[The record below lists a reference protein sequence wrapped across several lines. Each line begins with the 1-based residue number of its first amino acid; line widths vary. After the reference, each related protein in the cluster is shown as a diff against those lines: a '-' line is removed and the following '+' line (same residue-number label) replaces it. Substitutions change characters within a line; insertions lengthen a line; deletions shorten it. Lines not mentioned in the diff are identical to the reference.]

1 MPKPRYKTTN
11 WKQYNKALINRG
23 SLTFWIDEEAIRQWK
38 QSKQDKRGRPR
49 QFSDLAI
56 TTALMVKRVFSMP
69 LRALQ
74 GFIDSVFSL
83 ANVPIVCPHY
93 SCISRRAK
101 QVEVSFK
108 PKTRGAIQHLAID
121 ATGLKVYGEGEW
133 KVKKHGTDG
142 KHRVWRKL
150 HLAVDTSTHEVV
162 AAELSL
168 SNVTDAEVLPNLLK
182 QTRRRIIEIS
192 GDGAYD
198 TRDCHDAIRFKR
210 AVPLIPP
217 REGAAFWE
225 NGHPRNLAVGCQ
237 KLYGSNNKWKKLYGS
252 NNKWKKRYGYHK
264 RSLSETAMY
273 RVKQLLGG
281 RLSLRNYNAQ
291 VGETYAMIKALNKLT
306 GLGMPETQC
315 LV

>member
-23 SLTFWIDEEAIRQWK
+23 SLTFWIDEEAIREWK
-38 QSKQDKRGRPR
+38 QSKQKKRGRPR
-49 QFSDLAI
+49 FFSDLAI
-56 TTALMVKRVFSMP
+56 TTALMMKRIFSMP
-69 LRALQ
+69 LRTLQ
-74 GFIDSVFSL
+74 GFIDSVFLL
-83 ANVPIVCPHY
+83 ARVPLQCPHY
-93 SCISRRAK
+93 TCISRRAK

-108 PKTRGAIQHLAID
+108 PQTSGVIRHLAID

-142 KHRVWRKL
+142 KRRVWRKL
-150 HLAVDTSTHEVV
+150 HLAVDTNTHEII

-182 QTRRRIIEIS
+182 QTRRKIVEIS

-198 TRDCHDAIRFKR
+198 TKACYEAIRIKR
-210 AVPLIPP
+210 AVALIPP
-217 REGAAFWE
+217 RDGAAFWE
-225 NGHPRNLAVGCQ
+225 RGHPRNLGVACQ
-237 KLYGSNNKWKKLYGS
+237 KLYGSNKHWKQ
-252 NNKWKKRYGYHK
+252 RYGYHK

-281 RLSLRNYNAQ
+281 KLSLRDYNAQ
-291 VGETYAMIKALNKLT
+291 VGESYAMIKALNKLT
-306 GLGMPETQC
+306 GLGMPKTC
-315 LV
+315 RIG

>member
-1 MPKPRYKTTN
+1 MPKPCYKTTN

-23 SLTFWIDEEAIRQWK
+23 SLTFWIDEDTIREWK
-38 QSKQDKRGRPR
+38 QSKLNKRGRPR
-49 QFSDLAI
+49 RFSDLAI

-74 GFIDSVFSL
+74 GFLDSVFKL
-83 ANVPIVCPHY
+83 ANIPLVCPHY
-93 SCISRRAK
+93 TCISRRAK
-101 QVEVSFK
+101 EVEVSFK
-108 PKTRGAIQHLAID
+108 TKTRGVIQKLAID
-121 ATGLKVYGEGEW
+121 ATGLKVYSEGEW

-142 KHRVWRKL
+142 KRRVWRKL
-150 HLAVDTSTHEVV
+150 HIAVDTSTHEIV

-182 QTRRRIIEIS
+182 QTRRKIIEIS

-198 TRDCHDAIRFKR
+198 TRSCYDAIQIKR

-225 NGHPRNLAVGCQ
+225 RGHPRNLAVGCQ
-237 KLYGSNNKWKKLYGS
+237 KLYGSNKKWKKQ
-252 NNKWKKRYGYHK
+252 YGYHK
-264 RSLSETAMY
+264 RSLSETAMH

-281 RLSLRNYNAQ
+281 KLSLRNYNAQ
-291 VGETYAMIKALNKLT
+291 VGETYAMIKAMNKLT
-306 GLGMPETQC
+306 GLGIPETQC
-315 LV
+315 IV

>member
-38 QSKQDKRGRPR
+38 QSKQNKRGRPR

-142 KHRVWRKL
+142 KRRVWRKL
-150 HLAVDTSTHEVV
+150 HLAVDTSTHEIV

-198 TRDCHDAIRFKR
+198 TRDCHEAIRFKR
-210 AVPLIPP
+210 AIPLIPP

-237 KLYGSNNKWKKLYGS
+237 KLYGSNNKWKK
-252 NNKWKKRYGYHK
+252 RYGYHK
-264 RSLSETAMY
+264 RSLSETTMY

-281 RLSLRNYNAQ
+281 RLNLRNYNAQ

-306 GLGMPETQC
+306 ELGVPETQC
-315 LV
+315 IV

>member
-11 WKQYNKALINRG
+11 WKQYNQSLINRG
-23 SLTFWIDEEAIRQWK
+23 SLTFWIDEEAISGWT
-38 QSKQDKRGRPR
+38 QSKQNKRGRPR
-49 QFSDLAI
+49 RFSDLAI

-74 GFIDSVFSL
+74 GFINSIFRL
-83 ANVPIVCPHY
+83 AHVPLSCPHY
-93 SCISRRAK
+93 TCISRRAK
-101 QVEVSFK
+101 QVEVSLK
-108 PKTRGAIQHLAID
+108 TKTRGTIQHLAID

-142 KHRVWRKL
+142 KRRVWRKL
-150 HLAVDTSTHEVV
+150 HIAVDTNTHEII

-168 SNVTDAEVLPNLLK
+168 STVTDGEVLPNILK
-182 QTRRRIIEIS
+182 QTRRSIHEVS

-198 TRDCHDAIRFKR
+198 TRACHDAIKIKR
-210 AVPLIPP
+210 AVALIPP

-225 NGHPRNLAVGCQ
+225 RGHPRNLAVGCH
-237 KLYGSNNKWKKLYGS
+237 KLYGSNKYWKE
-252 NNKWKKRYGYHK
+252 RYGYHK

-281 RLSLRNYNAQ
+281 RLSLRHYNAQ

-306 GLGMPETQC
+306 GLGMPETC
-315 LV
+315 RID